1 MEIIQVSA
9 TSPASAVA
17 QAISSVVHEYHCA
30 VVQAIGVDAYQ
41 RVKQA
46 LTLATGYLQHDGIGV
61 SCVRKRKTVVVDN
74 KHVTLIKVMVKV
86 TTTSS
91 PCPHFFPDSSSNT
104 LIKAKDL
111 PRA

>member
-9 TSPASAVA
+9 TSPTLAVA
-17 QAISSVVHEYHCA
+17 QAISCVVHEYHCA
-30 VVQAIGVDAYQ
+30 EVQVIGVEAFH
-41 RVKQA
+41 RAKQA

-61 SCVRKRKTVVVDN
+61 AYVPRRKKVIVDN
-74 KHVTLIKVMVKV
+74 KPVTLIKVMVNV

-91 PCPHFFPDSSSNT
+91 PSPHFLPVSSSNPP
-104 LIKAKDL
+104 IKAKDL

>member
-9 TSPASAVA
+9 TSPTSEVA

-30 VVQAIGVDAYQ
+30 EVQAIGVEAFQ
-41 RVKQA
+41 RAKQA
-46 LTLATGYLQHDGIGV
+46 LTLASGYLQHDGIGV
-61 SCVRKRKTVVVDN
+61 ACMPKRKTVVVDN
-74 KHVTLIKVMVKV
+74 KDVTLIKVMVEV

-91 PCPHFFPDSSSNT
+91 PLPLFFPVSSSDIP
-104 LIKAKDL
+104 IKAKDL

>member
-9 TSPASAVA
+9 TSPTSAVA
-17 QAISSVVHEYHCA
+17 QAISSIVHEYQCA
-30 VVQAIGVDAYQ
+30 EVEAVGVEAYH
-41 RVKQA
+41 RAKQA

-61 SCVRKRKTVVVDN
+61 SCVPERKTVVVDN
-74 KHVTLIKVMVKV
+74 QPVTLVKVMVNV

-91 PCPHFFPDSSSNT
+91 PSPFPSVSSSSK
-104 LIKAKDL
+104 IPSKAKDL

>member
-30 VVQAIGVDAYQ
+30 EVEAVGAKAFQHA
-41 RVKQA
+41 KQA
-46 LTLATGYLQHDGIGV
+46 LTLATAYLRHDGIGV
-61 SCVRKRKTVVVDN
+61 ACVRKRKTVLVDN
-74 KHVTLIKVMVKV
+74 KHVTLFKVILNV
-86 TTTSS
+86 TTITGS
-91 PCPHFFPDSSSNT
+91 FPFSSSNIPT
-104 LIKAKDL
+104 KARDL

>member
-9 TSPASAVA
+9 SSPTSAVA

-30 VVQAIGVDAYQ
+30 EVQAIGAEAFQ
-41 RVKQA
+41 RAKQA
-46 LTLATGYLQHDGIGV
+46 LTLASDYLQHDGIGV
-61 SCVRKRKTVVVDN
+61 ACVPQRKTVVVDDQP
-74 KHVTLIKVMVKV
+74 VTLIKVMVKV

-91 PCPHFFPDSSSNT
+91 PSPLFFPVSSSNT
-104 LIKAKDL
+104 PIKTKDL

>member
-9 TSPASAVA
+9 TSPTSVVA

-30 VVQAIGVDAYQ
+30 EVQAIGAEAIH
-41 RVKQA
+41 RAEQA
-46 LTLATGYLQHDGIGV
+46 LILATGYLQDEGICID
-61 SCVRKRKTVVVDN
+61 CVPKDKEVIVDN
-74 KHVTLIKVMVKV
+74 KHVTLIKLIVKA
-86 TTTSS
+86 TTTPNSS
-91 PCPHFFPDSSSNT
+91 LVPSSNT